1 MPCTIHVLR
10 QRTTFA
16 SNGRENR
23 GRRLGN
29 CAACVLRTRR
39 EEFRE
44 ERSMS
49 GVGSHSGSMGA
60 TGDGLG
66 GMPAADVFR
75 ETPTQP
81 IDDVAA
87 LMGTVPV

>member
-1 MPCTIHVLR
+1 
-10 QRTTFA
+10 
-16 SNGRENR
+16 
-23 GRRLGN
+23 
-29 CAACVLRTRR
+29 
-39 EEFRE
+39 
-44 ERSMS
+44 MS

>member
-1 MPCTIHVLR
+1 
-10 QRTTFA
+10 
-16 SNGRENR
+16 
-23 GRRLGN
+23 
-29 CAACVLRTRR
+29 
-39 EEFRE
+39 
-44 ERSMS
+44 
-49 GVGSHSGSMGA
+49 MGA

-66 GMPAADVFR
+66 FMPAAVVFR